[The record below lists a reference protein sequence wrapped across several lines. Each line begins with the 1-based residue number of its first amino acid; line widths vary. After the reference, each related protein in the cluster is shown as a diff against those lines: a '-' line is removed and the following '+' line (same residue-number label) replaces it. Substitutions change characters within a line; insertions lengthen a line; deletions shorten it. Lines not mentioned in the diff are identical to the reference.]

1 VNLVS
6 GKSYVGSSVNLG
18 VRLKRY
24 YSYKNL
30 TDLKQNMLIN
40 KALLKYGYSGFK
52 LDILEYCNKDEAVV
66 REQYYLDLLNPEYN
80 TLKKAGSTLGF
91 RHSEDTIAKFK
102 EMRKNKVVSEETR
115 AKLSENNLN
124 RSLEYKEKLRALL
137 LKRNLAKGHP
147 IEVINISTNE
157 KTIYPTIRE
166 AALKLD
172 VSHVS
177 IGRVLKSNKLLKG
190 IFKISYVSNNE

>member
-1 VNLVS
+1 
-6 GKSYVGSSVNLG
+6 
-18 VRLKRY
+18 
-24 YSYKNL
+24 
-30 TDLKQNMLIN
+30 MLIN

-52 LDILEYCNKDEAVV
+52 LDILEYCNKDEAVA

-80 TLKKAGSTLGF
+80 TLKKAGSTLGAKRSF
-91 RHSEDTIAKFK
+91 ASKHSAETIAKFK

-157 KTIYPTIRE
+157 KTIYPTIRQ
-166 AALKLD
+166 ATLALD

-190 IFKISYVSNNE
+190 IFKISYLSNNE